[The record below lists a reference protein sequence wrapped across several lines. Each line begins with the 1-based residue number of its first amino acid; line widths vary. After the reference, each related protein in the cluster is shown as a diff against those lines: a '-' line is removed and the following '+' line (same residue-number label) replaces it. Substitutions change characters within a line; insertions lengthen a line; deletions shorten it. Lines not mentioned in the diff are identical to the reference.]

1 VLANETLFPDFCFF
15 SFSTKKMGGW
25 IILRRGKKKKSGKDI
40 LAKSIQTKK
49 IKRKW
54 FD

>member
-1 VLANETLFPDFCFF
+1 
-15 SFSTKKMGGW
+15 MGGW
-25 IILRRGKKKKSGKDI
+25 IISRQGKKKKISGKDI

-54 FD
+54 ID